1 MTKKL
6 VFYIFSI
13 LLITSCFTKK
23 KSCVND
29 VNSWDYTV
37 PYTESQIELINSEK
51 KNEVIRLFLITNK
64 EDSVLLR
71 TKSEPIT
78 LNSDKEKETTLL
90 LSQRL
95 LATVN
100 DPKNAGV
107 GIAAPQV
114 GILKQMIAVQRFDKK
129 GEPFEI
135 YINPTIKQYSKKT
148 QFCLEGC
155 LSIPDKMDTTKNRAY
170 AILLEYDRMD
180 GTHEI
185 EMIEAFTAVIFQHE
199 IDHLNGILFTD
210 HLDLEIEEAEERLR
224 KNNK

>member
-1 MTKKL
+1 MRLFLISCTSLLL
-6 VFYIFSI
+6 VF
-13 LLITSCFTKK
+13 
-23 KSCVND
+23 SCVTQKKAND
-29 VNSWDYTV
+29 ISWEYNNYTNS
-37 PYTESQIELINSEK
+37 QKELINTGKSDDPMR
-51 KNEVIRLFLITNK
+51 IFLITNK
-64 EDSVLLR
+64 QDSILLR
-71 TKSEPIT
+71 TKSNRIN
-78 LNSDKEKETTLL
+78 LNIDLETTKL

-95 LATVN
+95 LSTVQ
-100 DPKNAGV
+100 DPAHAGV

-114 GILKQMIAVQRFDKK
+114 GILKNMIVVQRYDKE
-129 GEPFEI
+129 GFPFET

-170 AILLEYDRMD
+170 AILLEYEKLD

-210 HLDLEIEEAEERLR
+210 HLDIEIEEAEERLR
-224 KNNK
+224 KEKQK

>member
-1 MTKKL
+1 MRLFLISCTSLLL
-6 VFYIFSI
+6 VFSC
-13 LLITSCFTKK
+13 ITQKK
-23 KSCVND
+23 AND
-29 VNSWDYTV
+29 ISWEYNNYTNS
-37 PYTESQIELINSEK
+37 QKELINTGKSDDPMR
-51 KNEVIRLFLITNK
+51 IFLITNK
-64 EDSVLLR
+64 QDSILLR
-71 TKSEPIT
+71 TKSNRIN
-78 LNSDKEKETTLL
+78 LNIDLETTKL

-95 LATVN
+95 LSTVQ
-100 DPKNAGV
+100 DPAHAGV

-114 GILKQMIAVQRFDKK
+114 GIIKNMIVVQRYDKE
-129 GEPFEI
+129 GFPFET

-170 AILLEYDRMD
+170 AILLEYEKLD

-210 HLDLEIEEAEERLR
+210 HLDIEIEEAEERLR
-224 KNNK
+224 KEKQK

>member
-1 MTKKL
+1 MRLFLISCTSLLL
-6 VFYIFSI
+6 VFSC
-13 LLITSCFTKK
+13 ITQKK
-23 KSCVND
+23 VND
-29 VNSWDYTV
+29 ISWEYNNYTNS
-37 PYTESQIELINSEK
+37 QKELINIGKSDDPMR
-51 KNEVIRLFLITNK
+51 IFLITNK
-64 EDSVLLR
+64 QDSILLR
-71 TKSEPIT
+71 TKSNRIN
-78 LNSDKEKETTLL
+78 LNIDLETTKL

-95 LATVN
+95 LSTVQ
-100 DPKNAGV
+100 DPAHAGV

-114 GILKQMIAVQRFDKK
+114 GIIKNMIVVQRYDKE
-129 GEPFEI
+129 GFPFET

-170 AILLEYDRMD
+170 AILLEYEKLD

-210 HLDLEIEEAEERLR
+210 HLDIEIEEAEERLR
-224 KNNK
+224 KEKQK

>member
-1 MTKKL
+1 MRLLLLSFTSLLL
-6 VFYIFSI
+6 VFSCITQKKANYIGWKPFPYS
-13 LLITSCFTKK
+13 
-23 KSCVND
+23 
-29 VNSWDYTV
+29 NS
-37 PYTESQIELINSEK
+37 QKELINAGESDK
-51 KNEVIRLFLITNK
+51 PMRIWLITNK

-71 TKSEPIT
+71 TKSENIN
-78 LNSDKEKETTLL
+78 LQEELETTKL

-95 LATVN
+95 LATVQ
-100 DPKNAGV
+100 DPANAGV

-114 GILKQMIAVQRFDKK
+114 GILKNMVVVQRYDKE
-129 GEPFEI
+129 GFPFET
-135 YINPTIKQYSKKT
+135 YVNPTIKQYSKKT

-170 AILLEYDRMD
+170 AILLEYDKLD

-210 HLDLEIEEAEERLR
+210 HLDIEIEEAEERIR
-224 KNNK
+224 KEKQK

>member
-1 MTKKL
+1 MRLFLISCTSLLL
-6 VFYIFSI
+6 VFSC
-13 LLITSCFTKK
+13 ITQKK
-23 KSCVND
+23 AND
-29 VNSWDYTV
+29 ISWEYNNYTNS
-37 PYTESQIELINSEK
+37 QKELINTGKSDDPMR
-51 KNEVIRLFLITNK
+51 IFLITNK
-64 EDSVLLR
+64 QDSILLR
-71 TKSEPIT
+71 TKSNRIN
-78 LNSDKEKETTLL
+78 LNKDLETTKL

-95 LATVN
+95 LSTVQ
-100 DPKNAGV
+100 DPAHAGV

-114 GILKQMIAVQRFDKK
+114 GILKNMIVVQRYDKE
-129 GEPFEI
+129 GFPFET

-170 AILLEYDRMD
+170 AILLEYEKLD

-210 HLDLEIEEAEERLR
+210 HLDIEIEEAEERLR
-224 KNNK
+224 KEKQK

>member
-1 MTKKL
+1 MRLFLISCTSLLL
-6 VFYIFSI
+6 VF
-13 LLITSCFTKK
+13 SCGTQKK
-23 KSCVND
+23 AND
-29 VNSWDYTV
+29 ISWEYNNYTNS
-37 PYTESQIELINSEK
+37 QKELINTGKSDDPMR
-51 KNEVIRLFLITNK
+51 IFLITNK
-64 EDSVLLR
+64 QDSILLR
-71 TKSEPIT
+71 TKSNRIN
-78 LNSDKEKETTLL
+78 LNIDLETTKL

-95 LATVN
+95 LSTVQ
-100 DPKNAGV
+100 DPAHAGV

-114 GILKQMIAVQRFDKK
+114 GILKNMIVVQRYDKE
-129 GEPFEI
+129 GFPFET

-170 AILLEYDRMD
+170 AILLEYEKLD

-210 HLDLEIEEAEERLR
+210 HLDIEIEEAEERLR
-224 KNNK
+224 KEKQK

>member
-1 MTKKL
+1 MRLFLISCTSLLL
-6 VFYIFSI
+6 VFSC
-13 LLITSCFTKK
+13 ITQKK
-23 KSCVND
+23 AND
-29 VNSWDYTV
+29 ISWEYNNYTNS
-37 PYTESQIELINSEK
+37 QKELINTGKSDDPMR
-51 KNEVIRLFLITNK
+51 IFLITNK
-64 EDSVLLR
+64 QDSILLR
-71 TKSEPIT
+71 TKSNRIN
-78 LNSDKEKETTLL
+78 LNIDLETTKL

-95 LATVN
+95 LSTVQ
-100 DPKNAGV
+100 DPAHAGV

-114 GILKQMIAVQRFDKK
+114 GILKNMIVVQRYDKE
-129 GEPFEI
+129 GFPFET

-170 AILLEYDRMD
+170 AILLEYEKLD

-210 HLDLEIEEAEERLR
+210 HLDIEIEEAEERLR
-224 KNNK
+224 KEKQK

>member
-1 MTKKL
+1 MTKNL

-23 KSCVND
+23 KRCVND

-51 KNEVIRLFLITNK
+51 KNEVMRLFLITNK